1 MAKLMKSHRNFFFV
15 LPEEE
20 TKFTIKTIAN
30 TRRSE
35 RYVDLRKVK
44 MLDNIIS
51 KMKMRSVLFL
61 KLPIN
66 IAGKANNNCPEI
78 VDELSD
84 KPAVENSELYV
95 VTPSKYPTIWPA
107 TVIRITHLARK
118 RSFSSVSKLRIVKL
132 AANIKTFTIKNN
144 FKANTRAINGKGL
157 QTADIIPYRDSRS
170 KGTKNLQYSTPEL
183 KKL

>member
-1 MAKLMKSHRNFFFV
+1 MTKLMTSHRNFFFV

-44 MLDNIIS
+44 MLENIIS

-61 KLPIN
+61 KLPMN

-95 VTPSKYPTIWPA
+95 VTPSKCPTTWPA
-107 TVIRITHLARK
+107 TVIIITPLARK
-118 RSFSSVSKLRIVKL
+118 RSFSSVSKLRIVRL
-132 AANIKTFTIKNN
+132 ADNIKTFTIKNN
-144 FKANTRAINGKGL
+144 FNENTIAINENGL
-157 QTADIIPYRDSRS
+157 HNADIKP
-170 KGTKNLQYSTPEL
+170 
-183 KKL
+183 